1 MSDKEKTT
9 NDEQNIA
16 LDLSFAPSW
25 ARADSESYTQRYSGD
40 RYDRDDDDR
49 GSYRRDR
56 RDDRRDRPSRD
67 RFDSDR
73 GSSPRRDRPPRDG
86 DRRDHRRERTAN
98 VFEGTPPPR
107 APRPP
112 MQHGEGGDRPAYRPR
127 RDGDFRRPPRE
138 IIKPLDANIRLLP
151 DQKTLGTVMRRIQ
164 SGHVAYPLRN
174 LVGLFLDNPASCLVR
189 FEAKKENPVTFWQCK
204 RCGFVA
210 LTEAEVTAHILAT
223 HLEET
228 FTVEEVTCD
237 PPSGAFSSV
246 AKCGVTGEWLGPVN
260 HHSYARRVA
269 EMMHRC
275 NMNEEV
281 YRAKIEVVRDPEAIE
296 AWKQTQCHKQIY
308 RLKQA
313 ETPAPEA
320 PAAEGEEAAPAPEAA
335 PVAGMEREA
344 AETMFKREIM
354 PGLIASGM
362 HASCTIAIGLKT
374 TSLPLLFLLRDTL
387 VAERRYPGSLFFA
400 LRGAFRHRKFMLF
413 RVNEARG
420 PEFVTSRT
428 PTVLDKEHAVEELR
442 KAVTYVEEHPC
453 CTRHEMMTA
462 LAAGLDEAAVQA
474 LASQIVWLFE
484 KGHLIEYYNG
494 VLCAPG
500 ECPKFRLLPGEKGG
514 GKPDVTSTEEA
525 APAPAAEPAPAPV
538 VAEAV
543 AEEAAPAAE
552 TAPEPVAEEAPAE
565 VVAEPVAEAAAAEP
579 VAEEAAPVAEVEV
592 PAPEAAP
599 AVTEPQDEPPVEPQA

>member
-1 MSDKEKTT
+1 MSDKDKT
-9 NDEQNIA
+9 NADEQNIA

-25 ARADSESYTQRYSGD
+25 ARTDSESYSQRYSGD
-40 RYDRDDDDR
+40 RYDRDDD
-49 GSYRRDR
+49 GDR
-56 RDDRRDRPSRD
+56 RDSRRDNRRDRPSRD
-67 RFDSDR
+67 RFDGGDR
-73 GSSPRRDRPPRDG
+73 GGSSQRRDRPPRDG
-86 DRRDHRRERTAN
+86 ERRDHRRDRTPE

-112 MQHGEGGDRPAYRPR
+112 MQHGDAGERPAFRPR
-127 RDGDFRRPPRE
+127 REGDGDFRRRPPRE
-138 IIKPLDANIRLLP
+138 IIKPLDAAIRLLP

-174 LVGLFLDNPASCLVR
+174 LVGLFLDNPGSCLVR

-210 LTEAEVTAHILAT
+210 MTEAEVTGHILAT

-228 FTVEEVTCD
+228 FTVEDVTCD

-260 HHSYARRVA
+260 HHSYGRRVA

-275 NMNEEV
+275 NMSEDA
-281 YRAKIEVVRDPEAIE
+281 YRAKIEMAREPEAIE

-313 ETPAPEA
+313 DAPAPESA
-320 PAAEGEEAAPAPEAA
+320 PEGAPAEGEEAPAPAAA
-335 PVAGMEREA
+335 PVAGMERDA
-344 AETMFKREIM
+344 AETMFKRDIL
-354 PGLIASGM
+354 PGLVASGA
-362 HASCTIAIGLKT
+362 HASCTIAVGLKT

-400 LRGAFRHRKFMLF
+400 LRGAFRHRKFTLF
-413 RVNEARG
+413 RVNEPRG

-428 PTVLDKEHAVEELR
+428 PSVLDKEHAVEELR

-453 CTRHEMMTA
+453 CTRHEMMAA
-462 LAAGLDEAAVQA
+462 LAQGLDDAAVQA

-494 VLCAPG
+494 VLCAPS

-514 GKPDVTSTEEA
+514 GGRPDAPHAAEETA
-525 APAPAAEPAPAPV
+525 PEAIAEEPAPAAE
-538 VAEAV
+538 
-543 AEEAAPAAE
+543 
-552 TAPEPVAEEAPAE
+552 EPVAE
-565 VVAEPVAEAAAAEP
+565 EP
-579 VAEEAAPVAEVEV
+579 VAEEAAAEDPAAEVEV
-592 PAPEAAP
+592 PAPEPAP
-599 AVTEPQDEPPVEPQA
+599 AAVEPHDEPPVEPQA